1 MFVVWEDFYT
11 IKNKLSNPGMQS
23 VANINGYTEDVIK
36 HALKLE
42 CFLLRRMN
50 QTYWRQKVT
59 LNVNLSKIFHL
70 IFKVTLHI
78 KRFI

>member
-1 MFVVWEDFYT
+1 
-11 IKNKLSNPGMQS
+11 MQS

-50 QTYWRQKVT
+50 QTY
-59 LNVNLSKIFHL
+59 
-70 IFKVTLHI
+70 
-78 KRFI
+78 